1 LAAEI
6 PEAMPLPG
14 HCGLLRRA
22 NASSFSSQRSL
33 QGPIKPGKCEEEND
47 DQDNDRADDLTTR
60 KFHGQGDIIT
70 QKEMTI
76 YRAFFLIIFAA
87 AFAAGQITQRN
98 VLSGHFT
105 VDDIRRDLVSHD
117 KWQPYPRSGA
127 EWRTRLPQSVV
138 GEVIKRGEQLL
149 GKEVPSVP
157 ATLFLEYVRN
167 GNRSK
172 YEAKTF
178 ARRNQLMDLVLAEA
192 VEDKGRFTDAIVNYV
207 WAICE
212 ETYWGVPAHVG
223 VQRAKAGLP
232 DVEDPTVDLFG
243 AETAATLA
251 LTDYLVGAKLEKV
264 SPLIRKRIY
273 REAVNKIL
281 EPITHSDRY
290 NWLDPT
296 KQVNNWNPWII
307 SNVTITEL
315 LLETE
320 EAKRAANVY
329 RYMKLLDIYI
339 NGLGEDG
346 GCDEGPSYWFAA
358 GGSVFDT
365 LETLKS
371 ATGGRVDVYK
381 EPIVRKMASYV
392 YKMYIADSYFVN
404 FADADPTVM
413 ADGVMLY
420 RFGKA
425 LGDDTLTQ
433 FGTYMYA
440 REQRP
445 LGEGFQKPRRLS
457 NLLELNE
464 MPAGGVSY
472 IPPDDV
478 WLSDIQVMTARTKR
492 GLFLATH
499 AGHNGESHNHN
510 DVGDLIVYLG
520 NEPVIID
527 AGRGN
532 YTATTFSSHR
542 YDLWFTQS
550 QYHNLPIVNGFGQ
563 SAGRQF
569 AARSV
574 EQTRGDDPSLSMD
587 IGSAFPKEAGIES
600 WKRKVTLNRR
610 SDEVLI
616 SDQYSL
622 AKAPASLQQIFMTIC
637 DVDTSEPGRINLTTQ
652 TGKVV
657 YINYDRSLWTVTIDK
672 PSTEGPEYSSFA
684 TKWGG
689 RQIKRIILTANSPV
703 ARNTLHYSLKVG

>member
-1 LAAEI
+1 MYRVLILVLLSATLSAA
-6 PEAMPLPG
+6 
-14 HCGLLRRA
+14 
-22 NASSFSSQRSL
+22 QV
-33 QGPIKPGKCEEEND
+33 
-47 DQDNDRADDLTTR
+47 
-60 KFHGQGDIIT
+60 
-70 QKEMTI
+70 
-76 YRAFFLIIFAA
+76 
-87 AFAAGQITQRN
+87 TQRN
-98 VLSGHFT
+98 VLSGHYT
-105 VDDIRRDLVSHD
+105 ADDIRKDLVPRD
-117 KWQPYPRSGA
+117 KWQPYPRSA
-127 EWRTRLPQSVV
+127 REWRDRLPGPVV
-138 GEVIKRGEQLL
+138 DEIIKRGEQHL
-149 GKEVPSVP
+149 GKEVPAVP
-157 ATLFLEYVRN
+157 ATMFLDYVRN
-167 GNRSK
+167 GNRSN
-172 YEAKTF
+172 YEARSF

-192 VEDKGRFTDAIVNYV
+192 VEDRGRFTDAIANYV

-223 VQRAKAGLP
+223 VQRAKSGLP
-232 DVEDPTVDLFG
+232 DVDDPTVDLFG

-251 LTDYLVGAKLEKV
+251 LTDYLVGTKLERV

-273 REAVNKIL
+273 RETVNKIL
-281 EPITHSDRY
+281 EPITHSERY
-290 NWLDPT
+290 TWLDPT

-307 SNVTITEL
+307 SNVTIAEL
-315 LLETE
+315 LLETD
-320 EAKRAANVY
+320 EAKRVANVY

-371 ATGGRVDVYK
+371 ATNGRVDIYK
-381 EPIVRKMASYV
+381 EPIIRKMASYI
-392 YKMYIADSYFVN
+392 YKMYIVDNYFVN
-404 FADADPTVM
+404 FSDTDPTVS

-425 LGDDTLTQ
+425 VGDETLTG

-440 REQRP
+440 RDPRSR
-445 LGEGFQKPRRLS
+445 GEGFQRPRRLS
-457 NLLELNE
+457 NLLALKE
-464 MPAGGVSY
+464 MPAGQLSY
-472 IPPDDV
+472 TPPDDA
-478 WLSDIQVMTARTKR
+478 WFSDIQAMTARSKS

-499 AGHNGESHNHN
+499 AGNNGESHNHN
-510 DVGDLIVYLG
+510 DVGDFIVYVG

-574 EQTRGDDPSLSMD
+574 EQVPGNAPSLSMD
-587 IGSAFPKEAGIES
+587 IAAAFPKEAGIES
-600 WKRKVTLNRR
+600 WKRKVILNGHA
-610 SDEVLI
+610 DEVLI
-616 SDQYSL
+616 SDEYSL
-622 AKAPASLQQIFMTIC
+622 AKAPASLQQIFITVC
-637 DVDTSEPGRINLTTQ
+637 DVDTSEAGRLKLTTRA
-652 TGKVV
+652 GKLV
-657 YINYDRSLWTVTIDK
+657 YVNYDLGSWTVSVDK

-689 RQIKRIILTANSPV
+689 RQIKRVILTANKPG
-703 ARNTLHYSLKVG
+703 ARNTLRYTIKVG